1 MKELSREAMEILG
14 IKVSGSLMDNGEY
27 RFRLMNG
34 EQFSSTGYIMTK
46 MPDDIVGAWQKSHS
60 HKQLTET
67 YIVQEGWIGYAS
79 LSDFETTKPS
89 LFVYRPGQVFTVP
102 AGLIHNVFMPPGS
115 CIHTVK
121 HGDCSL
127 EKDWWSSPRL
137 DELLVGIGER
147 ELILQGK
154 VI

>member
-27 RFRLMNG
+27 RFRLMAG

-67 YIVQEGWIGYAS
+67 YIVQEGWVGYAF
-79 LSDFETTKPS
+79 LSDLEER
-89 LFVYRPGQVFTVP
+89 LNLRIYRPGQVFSVLP
-102 AGLIHNVFMPPGS
+102 GVAHNVFMTPGS
-115 CIHTVK
+115 LIHTVK

-137 DELLVGIGER
+137 NELLVGIGER